1 MKGID
6 VSTLQGNIDWKK
18 VREADVE
25 FAMIKATQGRGEG
38 VATRHLKRFTDG
50 KFKKNIV
57 GASDAGI
64 ACGVYHYMTAQT
76 IAEAREEA
84 LYFCSIIAPYREY
97 ISLWAAVDVESSMY
111 LGNLGRYD
119 LANVVREFMDTV
131 KANGYKPM
139 LYTNPNY
146 ITYRF
151 PPGAF
156 DNDEI
161 WLAHYNVKKPMTVP
175 NTEIW
180 QYGVGKVDGIKGD
193 CDLNEGYFN
202 EVVCAIAKLAALGV
216 INTPEF
222 WYEHY
227 NDKPYIDTLL
237 IRSADVI
244 KKAGKPCATLDEAL
258 AKLVKRGLINTPE
271 YWQKNAD
278 EPQYLTELIKKIGG
292 SV

>member
-6 VSTLQGNIDWKK
+6 VSTLQGVIDWTK
-18 VREADVE
+18 VAASGVK

-38 VATRHLKRFTDG
+38 IATRHLKRFTDG

-57 GASDAGI
+57 GAHDAGI

-76 IAEAREEA
+76 VVEAREEA

-111 LGNLGRYD
+111 LGELGRYD
-119 LANVVREFMDTV
+119 LAKIVREFMNTV

-151 PPGAF
+151 PAGGF

-161 WLAHYNVKKPMTVP
+161 WLAHYNVKKPMQVP

-193 CDLNEGYFN
+193 CDMNEGYFN
-202 EVVCAIAKLAALGV
+202 EAVCSIAKLASIGL
-216 INTPEF
+216 INTPEY
-222 WYEHY
+222 WYKHY
-227 NDKPYIDTLL
+227 MDVQYLDLL
-237 IRSADVI
+237 LARSANCIRKVG
-244 KKAGKPCATLDEAL
+244 APCATLDAAL
-258 AKLVKRGLINTPE
+258 AKLVKRGIINTPE
-271 YWQKNAD
+271 YWEKNAGKV
-278 EPQYLTELIKKIGG
+278 QYLSELICKLGG
-292 SV
+292 CV

>member
-6 VSTLQGNIDWKK
+6 VSTLQGVIDWKK
-18 VREADVE
+18 VAASGVK

-38 VATRHLKRFTDG
+38 IATRHLKRFTDG

-57 GASDAGI
+57 AAHDTGI

-76 IAEAREEA
+76 VAEAREEA

-111 LGNLGRYD
+111 LGKLGRYE
-119 LANVVREFMDTV
+119 LAKVVREFMDTV

-151 PPGAF
+151 PAGAF

-161 WLAHYNVKKPMTVP
+161 WLAHYNVEKPMQVP
-175 NTEIW
+175 NTQIW

-193 CDLNEGYFN
+193 CDLDEGYFN
-202 EVVCAIAKLAALGV
+202 EAMCAIAKLAALGI
-216 INTPEF
+216 INTPDY

-227 NDKPYIDTLL
+227 TDVQYLDLL
-237 IRSADVI
+237 LARSANCI
-244 KKAGKPCATLDEAL
+244 KKGGEPCAALDEAL
-258 AKLVKRGLINTPE
+258 AKLVKRGIINTPE
-271 YWQKNAD
+271 YWQKNAGKV
-278 EPQYLTELIKKIGG
+278 QWLSELICKIGG